1 MRSKRLLRNVKN
13 QIIADSLGDGI
24 SMALACDLLQ
34 EEPEKFEENK
44 VAIIDRLREDSI
56 KSQRLN
62 DKNGFHRPIFE
73 KRIALINEIELSTAQ
88 EFSGFS
94 AIFEDLR
101 AEFRDN
107 RSALNQDAS
116 NVDISGDTSHFTKKS
131 DA

>member
-24 SMALACDLLQ
+24 FMALACDLLQ
-34 EEPEKFEENK
+34 EGPEKFEENK